1 MSYPQSSGSGGAD
14 WARLAASGCEGLFS
28 GPIQEGSWL
37 SHLLTSMTSALWAC
51 FLSGEMGPI
60 IVLKPRVLMH
70 EHGVN
75 MVSAP

>member
-1 MSYPQSSGSGGAD
+1 MSYPQSWGGGGAD
-14 WARLAASGCEGLFS
+14 WARLVASGCEGLLS

-37 SHLLTSMTSALWAC
+37 SHLLTRMTSALWAC
-51 FLSGEMGPI
+51 FLSGKMGPI
-60 IVLKPRVLMH
+60 IVPNPRVIMN